1 MTAKQTKRDTTS
13 NPVAAAVGKK
23 LLALRLEAGLN
34 QEEFAAKIGVRQAM
48 VSRYEAGHEAPR
60 LETLFRIAAGLTKT
74 KAEDVEL
81 MASFVEIAGKEL
93 RKFDAAVKPTKPKA
107 VPDRKVVKASP
118 GAVKAL
124 KIARRAN
131 AKAAALDAPDVKPKR
146 KHLATRISAAVTAPV
161 ATESSPDPSPAEA

>member
-60 LETLFRIAAGLTKT
+60 LETLVRIADGLGKS
-74 KAEDVEL
+74 KAE
-81 MASFVEIAGKEL
+81 AVEITVSFIEIAAKEL
-93 RKFDAAVKPTKPKA
+93 RKIDAKALPKPKA
-107 VPDRKVVKASP
+107 VPDRK
-118 GAVKAL
+118 AVKAVKVAK
-124 KIARRAN
+124 KIQTR
-131 AKAAALDAPDVKPKR
+131 AAALDAPDVKPKR